1 LDSGATA
8 AMSISGTAAG
18 LYDQVVA
25 LGNVNYGGTLAI
37 DFTTG
42 GFANFDVWQL
52 FSGASHTGHFSSVRA
67 TGSYD
72 SLEFKFVGG
81 GEWQATGGSL
91 GEGQS
96 LSFYEDNSHAIG
108 DRYKA
113 GQLVLVPE
121 PSTIV
126 FAGIGLFVMGWRRLA
141 KRRRA
146 ARSALDAVAAV

>member
-1 LDSGATA
+1 VAGA
-8 AMSISGTAAG
+8 
-18 LYDQVVA
+18 YNA
-25 LGNVNYGGTLAI
+25 L
-37 DFTTG
+37 
-42 GFANFDVWQL
+42 
-52 FSGASHTGHFSSVRA
+52 A
-67 TGSYD
+67 TGTSACTACATGAYGNLTFNYLGD
-72 SLEFKFVGG
+72 

-96 LSFYEDNSHAIG
+96 LSFYVDDTHAIG

-146 ARSALDAVAAV
+146 AQSSVDSIATV